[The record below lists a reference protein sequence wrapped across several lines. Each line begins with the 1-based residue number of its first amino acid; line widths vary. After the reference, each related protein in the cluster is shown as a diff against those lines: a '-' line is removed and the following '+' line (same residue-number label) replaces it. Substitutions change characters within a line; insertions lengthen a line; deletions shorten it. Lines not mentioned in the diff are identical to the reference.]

1 MPQTQLLFS
10 WLLGVMLAFTVCLNN
25 TSFGQETE
33 TEPQT
38 EQEQGDDSEEMQEQ
52 EDKKTLQEKREKN
65 EGQEDLDKAFDL
77 KISAQSTRDFD
88 KVCDLCESAIEK
100 GLNED
105 SETQAKEL
113 WAATLMEHAEELT
126 NRILPPNQD
135 RRWKV
140 YRREAL
146 SRLNKAIELNP
157 ESFEAHLMVGKLSA
171 LDNANQA
178 EGREAIMKA
187 VELAGDDSRKLSE
200 ALMLRG
206 AMADDEAS
214 RLADFNQAVKIDPAN
229 IEAIRARGAQYL
241 RMGETD
247 KAISDFR
254 DWIELEPENFSA
266 HFALVQTLMAT
277 EKLEDAVDSL
287 GDAIKANPTDDQKTR
302 AYSLRS
308 RLNLQLENYDEAYD
322 DASEALKINQ
332 DDVEAL
338 MTRATVQSERSKLE
352 EALSDVNRVL
362 DAQPGLVR
370 AIWMRSIIAG
380 QMNDFDLAIKDIKV
394 LVDDDPRNPM
404 LKQQL
409 AMLYNAADE
418 PEKSVKIYDD
428 LVELAP
434 EDASMFRG
442 RGDAYLSL
450 SEHEKAVA
458 DYDEA
463 LDIDPEDSGV
473 MNNLA
478 WVLATSPDESV
489 RDGERAVELATKA
502 AELTEFELPHI
513 LSTLASG
520 YAEMGDFEKAREWAE
535 KAVNL
540 SEDEEQK
547 KGLNEELERY
557 KLDKPWRED
566 QLKELEEKREKMKES
581 DSDEDDSKSDK
592 DSDSKDKDSDA

>member
-1 MPQTQLLFS
+1 
-10 WLLGVMLAFTVCLNN
+10 
-25 TSFGQETE
+25 
-33 TEPQT
+33 
-38 EQEQGDDSEEMQEQ
+38 
-52 EDKKTLQEKREKN
+52 
-65 EGQEDLDKAFDL
+65 
-77 KISAQSTRDFD
+77 
-88 KVCDLCESAIEK
+88 
-100 GLNED
+100 
-105 SETQAKEL
+105 
-113 WAATLMEHAEELT
+113 
-126 NRILPPNQD
+126 
-135 RRWKV
+135 
-140 YRREAL
+140 
-146 SRLNKAIELNP
+146 
-157 ESFEAHLMVGKLSA
+157 
-171 LDNANQA
+171 
-178 EGREAIMKA
+178 
-187 VELAGDDSRKLSE
+187 
-200 ALMLRG
+200 
-206 AMADDEAS
+206 
-214 RLADFNQAVKIDPAN
+214 
-229 IEAIRARGAQYL
+229 
-241 RMGETD
+241 
-247 KAISDFR
+247 
-254 DWIELEPENFSA
+254 
-266 HFALVQTLMAT
+266 
-277 EKLEDAVDSL
+277 
-287 GDAIKANPTDDQKTR
+287 
-302 AYSLRS
+302 
-308 RLNLQLENYDEAYD
+308 
-322 DASEALKINQ
+322 
-332 DDVEAL
+332 
-338 MTRATVQSERSKLE
+338 
-352 EALSDVNRVL
+352 
-362 DAQPGLVR
+362 
-370 AIWMRSIIAG
+370 MRSIIAG